1 MNKAQRDKI
10 VDDLLLRYPRGKTR
24 KLTKAN
30 YEIDSNYDYDRSVY
44 VSTVICGATSE
55 CWGWSKEML
64 FDLGLHSQNAAE
76 KYLKKRFYEDAVTN
90 RGGYG
95 SKRATLTRKTRRLWG
110 RIDSSIRA
118 IKQEGAAGVYR
129 ISAAGYGGGGLGHI
143 ATSSKDKA
151 ENIAAVMFAH
161 VLTEGNRRYGGNGV
175 TAELISR
182 ANIEKAVAK
191 NASFFKKIE
200 DNIESQQTRIKDIE
214 ESIVKEQLKLA
225 AMMSLQDQLIEA
237 STSED

>member
-44 VSTVICGATSE
+44 VKTVETTNTSE
-55 CWGWSKEML
+55 CWGWSDGEL

-76 KYLKKRFYEDAVTN
+76 KYLKKRFFEDAYTN
-90 RGGYG
+90 GGGAG

-182 ANIEKAVAK
+182 AK

-200 DNIESQQTRIKDIE
+200 DNIESQQARIKAIE